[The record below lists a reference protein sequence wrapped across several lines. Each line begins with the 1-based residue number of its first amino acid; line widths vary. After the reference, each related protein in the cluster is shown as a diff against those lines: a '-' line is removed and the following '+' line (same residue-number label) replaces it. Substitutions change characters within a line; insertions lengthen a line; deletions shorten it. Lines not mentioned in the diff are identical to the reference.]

1 MNQDR
6 EAAGGVALDDRA
18 ARHAQTQYEDAE
30 RYVLG
35 LISGPASPPADTPK
49 DEVRRRATERLDRLR
64 AFLEFLGNP
73 QRQYK
78 TIHIGG
84 TSGKG
89 STTQFVASILT
100 AAGYRTGAHV
110 SPYLQVATEK
120 LQIDGRIA
128 SAARYA
134 ELVATMRAK
143 VEQWVALG
151 HEQPKYGE
159 LWVAMTFVY
168 FAQESVDYGVIEVGA
183 GGRFDLTNVIE
194 PEVAAITSVGLD
206 HTVTLGSTIPEI
218 AWHKAGILKP
228 GAAALTSVDDHAALQ
243 VIQDEAHA
251 VGVELQ
257 TIQFDDSYREV
268 RTGPRGTTFI
278 DTASGGTFSV
288 PLPGT
293 FQAAN
298 GALAA
303 AIARALPEGAIE
315 DAVIQRGFD
324 ATRFPGRMEIVQSD
338 PLVLLDGAHN
348 PQKIAGL
355 AKNLALLFP
364 ERRIIGVFGVL
375 ESKNHVEMLGELT
388 PYLSALVATA
398 PKVYAKPP
406 VSAAQVAEE
415 ARGRLEVVEAFDE
428 PLEALQRALE
438 LAGPSDVVLVTG
450 SLYLIGNVREHWY
463 PTGKILA
470 QGTMWPD

>member
-1 MNQDR
+1 MSQDI
-6 EAAGGVALDDRA
+6 EATGVVALNERA
-18 ARHAQTQYEDAE
+18 ADLAHARYQEAE

-35 LISGPASPPADTPK
+35 LISGPVTPPADTPR
-49 DEVRRRATERLDRLR
+49 DEVRRRAGERLGRLR

-73 QRQYK
+73 QQQYN

-89 STTQFVASILT
+89 STTQFVASMLT

-120 LQIDGRIA
+120 LQIDGKIA
-128 SAARYA
+128 SAERYA
-134 ELVATMRAK
+134 ELVAKMRAK

-168 FAQESVDYGVIEVGA
+168 FADEAVDYGVIEVGA
-183 GGRFDLTNVIE
+183 GGRFDLTNVIQ

-206 HTVTLGSTIPEI
+206 HTVTLGATIPEI

-228 GAAALTSVDDHAALQ
+228 GAAALTSVSDPAALE
-243 VIQDEAHA
+243 VIQDEARA
-251 VGVELQ
+251 IGVGLQ
-257 TIQFDDSYREV
+257 SILPGKSYLDV
-268 RTGPRGTTFI
+268 RTGPHGTTFF
-278 DTASGGTFSV
+278 DPTSGRTYSV

-298 GALAA
+298 GALAV
-303 AIARALPEGAIE
+303 AIARALPGGAIA
-315 DAVIQRGFD
+315 DDIIQQGFD
-324 ATRFPGRMEIVQSD
+324 ATRFPGRMEIVQER

-355 AKNLALLFP
+355 AENLALLFP
-364 ERRIIGVFGVL
+364 ERRIVGVFGVL
-375 ESKNHVEMLGELT
+375 ESKSYVEMLAELM
-388 PYLSALVATA
+388 PRLDALVATA

-406 VSAAQVAEE
+406 VSAAQVAEQ
-415 ARGRLEVVEAFDE
+415 ARRHVGAVEVRGE
-428 PLEALQRALE
+428 PLEAIQRALE
-438 LAGPSDVVLVTG
+438 IAGSDDVVLVTG
-450 SLYLIGNVREHWY
+450 SLYLIGNVRENWY

-470 QGTMWPD
+470 QGTMWPK